1 MRNALS
7 SVLGARDEDCGTDR
21 ILAAAFFRK
30 RPLQAGS
37 SPQPH
42 VIFLADR
49 QGSRAHPKPTFLEG
63 DRR

>member
-7 SVLGARDEDCGTDR
+7 NVLGARDEDRGTDR

-37 SPQPH
+37 SPA

-49 QGSRAHPKPTFLEG
+49 QRPRGLTTATASLEG
-63 DRR
+63 ERR